1 MLKIDL
7 AAGFRVGDVL
17 TLSRVLLDEFIGDEK
32 AHGVVRDGDS
42 QAVPTGEI
50 SFVGTREA
58 GGVSPVGEVLQD
70 RRMGLGARLKSVH
83 PGRKAGRDANEGG
96 ARAALY

>member
-58 GGVSPVGEVLQD
+58 GGVSPVGEVLQE
-70 RRMGLGARLKSVH
+70 RRIEIEIGRASCRERVEISVV
-83 PGRKAGRDANEGG
+83 GG
-96 ARAALY
+96 GVRNKRM

>member
-32 AHGVVRDGDS
+32 AHGVVRHGDS

-50 SFVGTREA
+50 SFVGT
-58 GGVSPVGEVLQD
+58 
-70 RRMGLGARLKSVH
+70 
-83 PGRKAGRDANEGG
+83 
-96 ARAALY
+96 